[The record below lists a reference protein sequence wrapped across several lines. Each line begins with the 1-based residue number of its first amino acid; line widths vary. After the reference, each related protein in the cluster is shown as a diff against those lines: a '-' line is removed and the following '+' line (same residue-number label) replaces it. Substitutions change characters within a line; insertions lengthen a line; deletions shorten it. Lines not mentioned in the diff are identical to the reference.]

1 MRTRELI
8 LMVSLTMLTGAA
20 YAQEPGPGQPEPI
33 AASQQPAGQSA
44 SAPAQVSDSQVPAS
58 QPAVVNIKPAAEGH
72 GTYTFELRNAPIAD
86 LFRVLAHDYKLNLF
100 VDKDVNATITA
111 SLNNITL
118 EKALEEIARSANL
131 VLERQ
136 GDIIRLK
143 PNLVTRVFMLKQ
155 IEAGQL
161 LKPAASAEG
170 SASAGQTSTIFD
182 LLSGQGR
189 IFLGNV
195 PNSLMVID
203 YPANVERI
211 ERYLEAVDR
220 KMGRKVFRLKYLK
233 ASELV
238 GGSAASTAGSSASSP
253 AAAAAPAAGVSA
265 EPGPQQ

>member
-1 MRTRELI
+1 MRTREL
-8 LMVSLTMLTGAA
+8 LLTVMMLTGAA
-20 YAQEPGPGQPEPI
+20 CAQEPGPGQPEPI
-33 AASQQPAGQSA
+33 AASKSPAGQSA
-44 SAPAQVSDSQVPAS
+44 NATVQVSDTQVPAS
-58 QPAVVNIKPAAEGH
+58 QPAVVNIKPAADGQ

-118 EKALEEIARSANL
+118 DKALEEIARSANL

-143 PNLVTRVFMLKQ
+143 PNLLTRVFVLKQ
-155 IEAGQL
+155 IEAGPL
-161 LKPAASAEG
+161 LKPATAAEG
-170 SASAGQTSTIFD
+170 AASAGQTSTIFD
-182 LLSGQGR
+182 LLSGQGK

-238 GGSAASTAGSSASSP
+238 GGSAASTANQSASSS
-253 AAAAAPAAGVSA
+253 AAAAAPASGASA